1 MISTKEV
8 KIDKSIAFDS
18 GSIEE
23 ELKRLGYD
31 VLRWAITDFDDKTYT
46 LSLAV
51 VEK

>member
-18 GSIEE
+18 SSIEL
-23 ELKRLGYD
+23 ELKKMGLD
-31 VLRWAITDFDDKTYT
+31 VLRWAITDFDEKSYT